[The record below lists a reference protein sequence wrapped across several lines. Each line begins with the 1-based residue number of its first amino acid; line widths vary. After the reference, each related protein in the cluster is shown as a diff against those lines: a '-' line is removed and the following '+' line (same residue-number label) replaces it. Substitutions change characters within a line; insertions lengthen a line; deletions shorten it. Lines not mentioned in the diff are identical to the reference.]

1 MKWPALIILTFACL
15 ACGGMLP
22 EKVTHRAPA
31 SIPAPVNESRI
42 SDRFTHL
49 HVLKAEYLK
58 KKEPQGLKVVE
69 GMITA
74 IREKN
79 PAIEHPA
86 TLPDLKKLRNNPG
99 FIALE
104 LTVEHLS
111 HRESVKLASRHL
123 D

>member
-22 EKVTHRAPA
+22 GKVTQRAPA
-31 SIPAPVNESRI
+31 SIPVVVDESRL
-42 SDRFTHL
+42 SDQLTHL
-49 HVLKAEYLK
+49 HVLKAHYLK
-58 KKEPQGLKVVE
+58 KEESLGLKVVE
-69 GMITA
+69 GMIA
-74 IREKN
+74 DIRIKN
-79 PAIEHPA
+79 PTIQHQT
-86 TLPDLKKLRNNPG
+86 TLPDLKRLRNNPG
-99 FIALE
+99 FISLE